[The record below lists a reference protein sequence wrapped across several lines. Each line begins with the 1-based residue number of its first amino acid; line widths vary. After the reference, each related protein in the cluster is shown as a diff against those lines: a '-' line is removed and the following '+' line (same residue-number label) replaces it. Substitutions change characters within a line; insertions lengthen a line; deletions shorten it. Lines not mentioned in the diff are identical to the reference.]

1 MGEIAVELA
10 LGGGEA
16 RTKSIAGEVVLRE
29 STAWASRRR
38 GRRVLAG
45 TP

>member
-1 MGEIAVELA
+1 VELA

-16 RTKSIAGEVVLRE
+16 RTKPISGEVVLRE
-29 STAWASRRR
+29 STALASRKR
-38 GRRVLAG
+38 GRRALAT